1 MIPSM
6 SPKIR
11 FQVMLEPEQ
20 LEALRRRQDETGVT
34 VGELIRRAIDTAV
47 PEVAGRRKKAARQRA
62 STRKRA

>member
-34 VGELIRRAIDTAV
+34 VGELIRRAIDAALPGRQPQKKTA
-47 PEVAGRRKKAARQRA
+47 
-62 STRKRA
+62 RKRVAPRRRA